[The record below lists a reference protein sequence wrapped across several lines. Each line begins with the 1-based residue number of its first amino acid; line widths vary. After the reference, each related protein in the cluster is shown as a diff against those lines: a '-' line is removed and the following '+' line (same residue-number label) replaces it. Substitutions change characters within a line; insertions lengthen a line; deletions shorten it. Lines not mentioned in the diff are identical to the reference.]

1 MHRGRPHFDPTQEL
15 PEDGWNSFQGVP
27 HQYPTEGEPLQLS
40 MEYGTEQP
48 VGPLKEGY
56 AYPEYQPGLLES
68 LPDPD
73 APFRAREEDPDEDS
87 LWRKLRRLV
96 EPEGL
101 GETGALIGASFV
113 PGLDIGIDSVDLI
126 AAIEDKDLS
135 RALWATA
142 GLAIPVASGASLKQL
157 VGSIEFFKR
166 KAKKIEGTR
175 APHPDQPNPQAGPKM
190 KASVLSEEFAV
201 NPTAQRMIDEQIE
214 AGMETGAHRWYET
227 GGQYEQMH
235 GTPGMTFDEFH
246 IMGGALSPRSPVP
259 TELMYTSVVN
269 FARQNNIPLGEAQ
282 RIFKNVYP
290 ANMFRSPVGMGSFF
304 NTALRQAD
312 EGWLSPRSALTGPH
326 LGSGSW
332 KTPSYSSA
340 RAGRGSLDIDLAG
353 GLPPIDAHEVR
364 SINHIIQQDPKLIDA
379 AIESRYKGVLED
391 PSFYDTNRFSQSD
404 YFLNPEGGVD
414 LLRNAPTYQNFARPY
429 LDAAK
434 RFDLPTAQAAQAAR
448 WEGGRHLGIS
458 VPKTPPST
466 FQGLTEQ
473 AVREGNWLSNQGY
486 GNIANMGITGGYDDT
501 AEGLLKYWQDMRE
514 GRRMIPQP
522 RPSAPFM
529 R

>member
-1 MHRGRPHFDPTQEL
+1 MHRGQPHFDPTQEL
-15 PEDGWNSFQGVP
+15 PNDNWQGIP
-27 HQYPTEGEPLQLS
+27 YKLPTEEEQLQ
-40 MEYGTEQP
+40 P
-48 VGPLKEGY
+48 GPYQGGY
-56 AYPEYQPGLLES
+56 VFPDRQPGLLES
-68 LPDPD
+68 LPDTD
-73 APFRAREEDPDEDS
+73 APFRAREEEPDEDS

-96 EPEGL
+96 EPQGL
-101 GETGALIGASFV
+101 GETGALIGAGFV

-126 AAIEDKDLS
+126 AAIEDKDLP

-142 GLAIPVASGASLKQL
+142 GLAIPVASGSSLKQL

-166 KAKKIEGTR
+166 NAKNIEGTR

-214 AGMETGAHRWYET
+214 AGMETGGHRWYET
-227 GGQYEQMH
+227 GGMYDQMQ

-259 TELMYTSVVN
+259 VELMFTSVVN
-269 FARQNNIPLGEAQ
+269 FARQNNIPLEEAQ
-282 RIFKNVYP
+282 KIFKNIYP
-290 ANMFRSPVGMGSFF
+290 ANMFRSPVGMGGFF
-304 NTALRQAD
+304 NTARRQAD

-332 KTPSYSSA
+332 KTPAYSSG
-340 RAGRGSLDIDLAG
+340 RAGRGSLDINLAG

-391 PSFYDTNRFSQSD
+391 PRLYDTNRFSQSD
-404 YFLNPEGGVD
+404 YWLNPDGGVG
-414 LLRNAPTYQNFARPY
+414 LLTNAPTYQNFARPY
-429 LDAAK
+429 IDAAK
-434 RFDLPTAQAAQAAR
+434 RFDLPTAQSAQGAR

-458 VPKTPPST
+458 VPDTPPST
-466 FQGLTEQ
+466 FQGLTER
-473 AVREGNWLSNQGY
+473 AVREANWLSNQGY
-486 GNIANMGITGGYDDT
+486 GNYAKMGITGGYDDT
-501 AEGLLKYWQDMRE
+501 AAGLLKYWQDVRE
-514 GRRMIPQP
+514 GRRFIPLGLEA
-522 RPSAPFM
+522 APFM